1 MRKRSDDDDGDDDVS
16 QRAEGSGC
24 SQPLRSRQT
33 PHTEPQ
39 RSRRG
44 AAVSPHSSHR
54 HSLTDSGERA
64 DSSPAGERHGRCD
77 FPARLGAAAAAGA
90 LFITVRVCVRACARV
105 FNCVSMPPAARARLC
120 ACAIVTIERS
130 QTD

>member
-1 MRKRSDDDDGDDDVS
+1 MLISSRSDDDDGDDDVS

-44 AAVSPHSSHR
+44 AAEEPQRSR
-54 HSLTDSGERA
+54 GE
-64 DSSPAGERHGRCD
+64 S
-77 FPARLGAAAAAGA
+77 A
-90 LFITVRVCVRACARV
+90 LITPTLAH
-105 FNCVSMPPAARARLC
+105 
-120 ACAIVTIERS
+120 
-130 QTD
+130 

>member
-1 MRKRSDDDDGDDDVS
+1 MLISSRSDDDDGDDDVS

-44 AAVSPHSSHR
+44 AAEEPR
-54 HSLTDSGERA
+54 
-64 DSSPAGERHGRCD
+64 
-77 FPARLGAAAAAGA
+77 
-90 LFITVRVCVRACARV
+90 
-105 FNCVSMPPAARARLC
+105 
-120 ACAIVTIERS
+120 
-130 QTD
+130 

>member
-1 MRKRSDDDDGDDDVS
+1 MLISSRSDDDDGDDDVS

-33 PHTEPQ
+33 LHTEPQ

-64 DSSPAGERHGRCD
+64 DSSPAEERHGRRA
-77 FPARLGAAAAAGA
+77 FPARLDAAAGA
-90 LFITVRVCVRACARV
+90 LFITVRVCVRAYV
-105 FNCVSMPPAARARLC
+105 
-120 ACAIVTIERS
+120 
-130 QTD
+130 